1 MRFWKQSALALGTG
15 SALIAPLELLKWS
28 WLPSDNLSMWH
39 WWILYGLS
47 VPWLG
52 GIILC
57 ALGTLRI
64 WGKLAYHTFGHGMPV
79 LGQTK
84 PTKVREVLGQNPLT
98 AWVYWIDEDGKD
110 RDGHA

>member
-1 MRFWKQSALALGTG
+1 
-15 SALIAPLELLKWS
+15 
-28 WLPSDNLSMWH
+28 
-39 WWILYGLS
+39 
-47 VPWLG
+47 
-52 GIILC
+52 
-57 ALGTLRI
+57 
-64 WGKLAYHTFGHGMPV
+64 MPV